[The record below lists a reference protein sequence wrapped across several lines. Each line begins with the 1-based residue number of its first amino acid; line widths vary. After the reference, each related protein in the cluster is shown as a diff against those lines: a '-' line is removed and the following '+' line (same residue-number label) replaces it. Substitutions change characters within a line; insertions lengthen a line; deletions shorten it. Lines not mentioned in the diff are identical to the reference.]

1 MFWDREIFNEVILR
15 CGTKTVRLNEIAKL
29 LDHGLNKVFLHM
41 QVEKFTRT
49 VKDTQKSVSD

>member
-15 CGTKTVRLNEIAKL
+15 CGTKTVCLNEIAKL

-49 VKDTQKSVSD
+49 VKDT